1 MVSQSWSINLTC
13 SQTGTCP
20 VPLVCSEPLNF
31 NRLCSLILS
40 YIALLIS
47 PYSHGIFVNNPVP
60 FRWLNGII
68 RSHYVWPKRLVG
80 YKHSAY
86 ACVVFTLSQLCLS
99 QGGRID
105 PSWQIMTR
113 SDFAVYI
120 FQQIATSLQ
129 VETLI
134 SEFLGLCWELG
145 TDLFV
150 SISKTTLTRPL
161 SASKIMIDS
170 SCLRSLRVFCISFV
184 MLGIGGIVFYRKL
197 FRVPPVVSAFSWTS
211 FVIAD
216 STLITI
222 SVVGML
228 GGVTSKFNP
237 FSSKD
242 ISASR
247 MDGEDR
253 LLTHLLQSKRG
264 VMWTLVAKEKKS
276 LVLLHKY

>member
-1 MVSQSWSINLTC
+1 M
-13 SQTGTCP
+13 
-20 VPLVCSEPLNF
+20 
-31 NRLCSLILS
+31 
-40 YIALLIS
+40 
-47 PYSHGIFVNNPVP
+47 
-60 FRWLNGII
+60 
-68 RSHYVWPKRLVG
+68 
-80 YKHSAY
+80 
-86 ACVVFTLSQLCLS
+86 
-99 QGGRID
+99 
-105 PSWQIMTR
+105 
-113 SDFAVYI
+113 
-120 FQQIATSLQ
+120 
-129 VETLI
+129 
-134 SEFLGLCWELG
+134 
-145 TDLFV
+145 

-197 FRVPPVVSAFSWTS
+197 FRVPPVVSAFSWIS

-242 ISASR
+242 ISASL
-247 MDGEDR
+247 MDGEDK

-264 VMWTLVAKEKKS
+264 VM
-276 LVLLHKY
+276 